1 MAVFVRLRCL
11 LLLLSVAE
19 GRHNDVVIDGMIRD
33 TRSVQRDPGVVE
45 VEAADTVLQ
54 RVVPWQ
60 LQWREVL
67 YRTARG
73 YWRNTAYNVTRLNIL
88 AVLAFIFGVV
98 FFKVCGCTSDRGWP
112 GVVAQLMLSCCSVVV
127 QRLLNGSAVVQL
139 LLSCCSVVAHLLLS
153 CCVFSGSYSLRALR
167 GGVNSLKWHVL
178 QPSNR
183 STAVTSAACSPRWP
197 SCSSPCCSPASST
210 STPPRPPCSSCERC
224 TTGVSGAAG
233 VDAQLI
239 AEEGTK

>member
-1 MAVFVRLRCL
+1 MFVRLRCLL

-19 GRHNDVVIDGMIRD
+19 GRHNDVVIDGMMRD
-33 TRSVQRDPGVVE
+33 TSSVQRDTGVAE

-112 GVVAQLMLSCCSVVV
+112 GVVAQLLRVQWFFSCS
-127 QRLLNGSAVVQL
+127 SAVVQSL
-139 LLSCCSVVAHLLLS
+139 FSCC
-153 CCVFSGSYSLRALR
+153 YSLRALH
-167 GGVNSLKWHVL
+167 GGVLSLKWHVL
-178 QPSNR
+178 QPPNR